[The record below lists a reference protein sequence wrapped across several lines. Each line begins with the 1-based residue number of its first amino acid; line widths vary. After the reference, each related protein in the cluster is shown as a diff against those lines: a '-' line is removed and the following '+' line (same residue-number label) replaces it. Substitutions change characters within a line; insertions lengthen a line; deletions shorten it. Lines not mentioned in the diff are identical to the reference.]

1 MAVRGFFYNATDL
14 NDKEHMYNG
23 QDMNEDKAPFY
34 KEGVAYGHL
43 QVTAAGG
50 SMEVVVDGGTRTGY
64 AYINLHTI
72 HNTAPLTLTLSQAS
86 GTLPRIDR
94 IVLRNDETERKP
106 SIYVLEGAFS
116 SNPQAPELLNNDVI
130 QEKSLARIYIP
141 AGAVEITQANITDE
155 RPDDTVCGF
164 IGSKFE
170 ELDFSQW
177 NAQFSKWFSEEKK
190 VMEKD
195 HANFVKQYEN
205 LTQGFM
211 DEQAAEWNKWF
222 EEKRTELAGDVAGK
236 LQLQIDDLKT
246 KVHNMAYKVYMEY
259 FLESTTTPVTITLT
273 NTTTGTVQTAEV
285 TKSGIGF
292 YVTEAGEYTVESN
305 MESVMAIPKKFKADN
320 TDLMH
325 TITIALREGTNMAY
339 IGNYIGTYLLK
350 ESEEKRR

>member
-43 QVTAAGG
+43 QVAAAGG

-64 AYINLHTI
+64 AYI
-72 HNTAPLTLTLSQAS
+72 
-86 GTLPRIDR
+86 
-94 IVLRNDETERKP
+94 NDETERKP

-164 IGSKFE
+164 IGSQFE

-190 VMEKD
+190 AMEKD

-211 DEQAAEWNKWF
+211 NEQAAEWNKWF
-222 EEKRTELAGDVAGK
+222 EEKKTELAGDVAGK

-305 MESVMAIPKKFKADN
+305 MERVMAIPKKFKADN

>member
-164 IGSKFE
+164 IGSQFE

-190 VMEKD
+190 AMEKD

-222 EEKRTELAGDVAGK
+222 EEKKTELAGDVAGK

-259 FLESTTTPVTITLT
+259 FWRASQRPLPLPLQIPQRGPYRRQRLRK
-273 NTTTGTVQTAEV
+273 AELD
-285 TKSGIGF
+285 F
-292 YVTEAGEYTVESN
+292 
-305 MESVMAIPKKFKADN
+305 M
-320 TDLMH
+320 
-325 TITIALREGTNMAY
+325 
-339 IGNYIGTYLLK
+339 LLK
-350 ESEEKRR
+350 QGNTPWKATWKALWRYQRNSRQTIRTLCTP

>member
-94 IVLRNDETERKP
+94 
-106 SIYVLEGAFS
+106 
-116 SNPQAPELLNNDVI
+116 
-130 QEKSLARIYIP
+130 
-141 AGAVEITQANITDE
+141 
-155 RPDDTVCGF
+155 
-164 IGSKFE
+164 
-170 ELDFSQW
+170 
-177 NAQFSKWFSEEKK
+177 
-190 VMEKD
+190 
-195 HANFVKQYEN
+195 
-205 LTQGFM
+205 
-211 DEQAAEWNKWF
+211 
-222 EEKRTELAGDVAGK
+222 
-236 LQLQIDDLKT
+236 
-246 KVHNMAYKVYMEY
+246 
-259 FLESTTTPVTITLT
+259 TLT